1 VDDSRVTSHE
11 SRVQSQDSPFG
22 SIHDSRLQT
31 RDLVTMPI
39 FTTQHENGIAL
50 VTFDLAGESVNK
62 LSSAARL
69 ELEALL
75 NQLRDDGGTRAIV
88 LISGKADNFIAGAD
102 IEEFT
107 ALTTQAQAERLSFE
121 GQETVS
127 RVETFHKPI
136 VAAINGACLGGGLEL
151 ALACHYRIATDHP
164 KTQLG
169 LPEVQLGLIPGAGG
183 CQRLPRLIGARA
195 ALDMILTGRTERAAK
210 ALRLGLV
217 DEVVP
222 PSILRQTAIAA
233 ADRLVREGLPKR
245 TATGGL
251 PGLVLDRTSAGRRLV
266 YRESRKQILKKN
278 GGHYPAPFAALEAV
292 RVGLEQGVAAGL
304 AEEHRAFGQLA
315 VGDVSRRLV
324 QIFFATTALKKDDG
338 VPPGKATPRQIRR
351 LGVVGSG
358 FMGAGIAGTA
368 VLNVE
373 IDTRLKD
380 ADLDRVGKGL
390 RAADALLTERLKRRR
405 ISRSQYDRL
414 SGLLSGSVDFSGFSR
429 ADLVIEAVFE
439 DLDTKR
445 RVLAEV
451 EEHVRPDTIFATNT
465 STIPIRQIA
474 ARARRPER
482 VLGMHFFSPV
492 EKMPLLEVIPT
503 LASAPDMVVTAV
515 RFGRRMGK
523 TVIVVADRPG
533 FWVNRI
539 LSPYLNEAGHLLQEG
554 VPIGLIDRVMTSFG
568 FPVGPVALLDE
579 VGLDVA
585 EKAGGVMH
593 EAFGERMKPAG
604 ALGRL
609 IGGSRLG
616 RKNGRGFYQYKEGHK
631 AGPDNGVYALLN
643 VRPVDAD
650 PELVQR
656 RLVYSMLNEAAL
668 ASAEDVV
675 RSPRDGDIGAI
686 FGIGFPAF
694 RGGPLRMIDDLSAA
708 GVVETLY
715 QLQEQFGERFRP
727 AASLLEMAR
736 GSRRYYP
743 A

>member
-1 VDDSRVTSHE
+1 V
-11 SRVQSQDSPFG
+11 
-22 SIHDSRLQT
+22 
-31 RDLVTMPI
+31 
-39 FTTQHENGIAL
+39 
-50 VTFDLAGESVNK
+50 
-62 LSSAARL
+62 

-75 NQLRDDGGTRAIV
+75 IGFRDDPSTRAIV
-88 LISGKADNFIAGAD
+88 LISGKPDNFIAGAD

-107 ALTTQAQAERLSFE
+107 ALTSQDAAERLSFE

-127 RVETFHKPI
+127 RVETFQKPV
-136 VAAINGACLGGGLEL
+136 VAAIHGACLGGGLEL

-195 ALDMILTGRTERAAK
+195 ALDMILTGKSERASK

-222 PSILRQTAIAA
+222 KSILREVAVAA
-233 ADRLVREGLPKR
+233 ADRLVRQGLPDR
-245 TATGGL
+245 SRNSGMAGL
-251 PGLVLDRTSAGRRLV
+251 LLDRTSAGRRLV
-266 YRESRKQILKKN
+266 YRAARQQVLKRTA
-278 GGHYPAPFAALEAV
+278 GHYPAPLAALEAV
-292 RVGLEQGVAAGL
+292 RVGLEQGVTAGL
-304 AEEHRAFGQLA
+304 AEEHRAFGELA
-315 VGDVSRRLV
+315 VGDVSRKLI
-324 QIFFATTALKKDDG
+324 QIFFATNALKKDDG
-338 VPPGKATPRQIRR
+338 VPPGTATPRQIRR
-351 LGVVGSG
+351 LGIVGSG
-358 FMGAGIAGTA
+358 FMGSGIAGTA

-373 IDTRLKD
+373 VDTRLKD
-380 ADLDRVGKGL
+380 SDLARVGKGL
-390 RAADALLTERLKRRR
+390 KAATRLLTERLEKRRLTR
-405 ISRSQYDRL
+405 PQYERL
-414 SGLLSGSVDFSGFSR
+414 TALLSGSADYSGFQR

-439 DLDTKR
+439 DLETKR

-451 EEHVRPDTIFATNT
+451 EALIRPEAIFATNT

-474 ARARRPER
+474 ENARRPER

-492 EKMPLLEVIPT
+492 ERMPLLEIIPT
-503 LASAPDMVVTAV
+503 ATTSPDTVVTAV

-554 VPIGLIDRVMTSFG
+554 VPIELIDSTMTRFG

-585 EKAGGVMH
+585 EKAGNVMH

-604 ALGRL
+604 ALGRML
-609 IGGSRLG
+609 GATRLG
-616 RKNGRGFYQYKEGHK
+616 RKNGRGFYRYKEGHK
-631 AGPDNGVYALLN
+631 AGVDKSVYALLG
-643 VRPVDAD
+643 VRHTDAD
-650 PELVQR
+650 PSLVQR
-656 RLVYSMLNEAAL
+656 RLVYAMLNEAAM
-668 ASAEDVV
+668 ACAENVV
-675 RSPRDGDIGAI
+675 RSVRDADIGAI

-694 RGGPLRMIDDLSAA
+694 RGGPLRMIDDVGA
-708 GVVETLY
+708 GRVVETLY
-715 QLQEQFGERFRP
+715 QLQEQYGERFRP
-727 AASLLEMAR
+727 APSLLEM
-736 GSRRYYP
+736 SRRSGRYYP

>member
-1 VDDSRVTSHE
+1 MSSA
-11 SRVQSQDSPFG
+11 
-22 SIHDSRLQT
+22 
-31 RDLVTMPI
+31 
-39 FTTQHENGIAL
+39 FTTQRENGIAV
-50 VTFDLAGESVNK
+50 VTFDLPGEPVNK
-62 LSSAARL
+62 LTAAVRT
-69 ELEALL
+69 ELDALL
-75 NQLRDDGGTRAIV
+75 NTLRDNTDIRGVV
-88 LISGKADNFIAGAD
+88 LISGKPDNFIAGAD

-107 ALTTQAQAERLSFE
+107 SLTTQAQAERLSFE
-121 GQETVS
+121 GQESVS
-127 RVETFHKPI
+127 RVETFHQPV
-136 VAAINGACLGGGLEL
+136 VAAIHGACLGGGLEL

-195 ALDMILTGRTERAAK
+195 ALDMILTGKSERAAK
-210 ALRLGLV
+210 ASRLGIV

-222 PSILRQTAIAA
+222 PSILRQVAVAT
-233 ADRLVREGLPKR
+233 ADRLAREGLPQR
-245 TATGGL
+245 VQRGGL
-251 PGLVLDRTSAGRRLV
+251 LGWLLDRTAVGRRLV
-266 YRESRKQILKKN
+266 YRESRKQVLKKT
-278 GGHYPAPFAALEAV
+278 GGHYPAPLAALEAV
-292 RVGLEQGVAAGL
+292 RVGLEQGITAGL
-304 AEEHRAFGQLA
+304 AEEHRAFGELA
-315 VGDVSRRLV
+315 VDDVSRKLV

-338 VPPGKATPRQIRR
+338 VPPGKAVPRQIRR
-351 LGVVGSG
+351 LGIVGSG

-390 RAADALLTERLKRRR
+390 RMAGGLLLERLQRRR
-405 ISRSQYDRL
+405 ITKPQFDRL
-414 SGLLSGSVDFSGFSR
+414 SSLLSGSADYSGFSR

-439 DLDTKR
+439 DLETKR

-451 EEHVRPDTIFATNT
+451 EHVAQGDTIFATNT

-474 ARARRPER
+474 AHAQRPER
-482 VLGMHFFSPV
+482 ILGMHFFSPV

-503 LASAPDMVVTAV
+503 LATSPDTVVTAV

-554 VPIGLIDRVMTSFG
+554 VPIGLMDGVMTAFG

-593 EAFGERMKPAG
+593 EAFGERMKPAA
-604 ALGRL
+604 ALGRML
-609 IGGSRLG
+609 GATRLG
-616 RKNGRGFYQYKEGHK
+616 RKNGRGFYRYREGHK
-631 AGPDNGVYALLN
+631 AGIDRSVYALLG
-643 VRPVDAD
+643 VRPADAD
-650 PELVQR
+650 EDLVQR
-656 RLVYSMLNEAAL
+656 RLVYSMLNEAAM
-668 ASAEDVV
+668 ACAEGVV

-694 RGGPLRMIDDLSAA
+694 RGGPLRMIDDL
-708 GVVETLY
+708 GPERVVETLY

-736 GSRRYYP
+736 ASRRYYP